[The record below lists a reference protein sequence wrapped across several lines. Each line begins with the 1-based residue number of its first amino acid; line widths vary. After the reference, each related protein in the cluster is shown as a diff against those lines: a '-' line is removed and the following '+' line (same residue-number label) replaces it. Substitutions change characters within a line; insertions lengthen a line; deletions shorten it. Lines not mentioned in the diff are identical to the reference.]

1 MLTLKVISALLTYP
15 QAATQAALDE
25 MAEAVTR
32 EALLPPASQ
41 TAVLDLIRHFA
52 DKDLLEWQEDYVA
65 LFDRGR
71 ALSLHLFEHIHG
83 ESRARGQ
90 AMVDLLNIYQIHGLA
105 ISARELPD
113 YLPLFL
119 EYLSQRPVEEARTC
133 LAEAMPVIS
142 LLGARL
148 RKAGSLY
155 RVLFEAL
162 ESFAGPPADL
172 AQIQAGVVAEG
183 SDQALVKMDEIWE
196 EEAVSFLA
204 ASAVCQSDVRPA
216 ASPVQWLKRPSSRCS
231 TPSAGIGKQSAPNGG
246 H

>member
-1 MLTLKVISALLTYP
+1 MLTLKVISVLLAYP

-25 MAEAVTR
+25 MVEAVTQ
-32 EALLPPASQ
+32 EALLPPTRQA
-41 TAVLDLIRHFA
+41 AVLNLIQRFA

-71 ALSLHLFEHIHG
+71 SLSLHLFEHIHG

-90 AMVDLLNIYQIHGLA
+90 AMVDLLNIYQIHGLV

-148 RKAGSLY
+148 AKTGSPY

-172 AQIQAGVVAEG
+172 AQIQADVAAEG
-183 SDQALVKMDEIWE
+183 PDQALVNMDEIWE

-204 ASAVCQSDVRPA
+204 APGVYQAGA
-216 ASPVQWLKRPSSRCS
+216 APVAAPVQWLNRPSSRPS
-231 TPSAGIGKQSAPNGG
+231 TQGTGVDRQSTPNGG